1 MYDATW
7 LLRLYARRRLRH
19 LARMDARQ
27 AQGRALSSLIRRGRG
42 TKFGRDHGFSTIRT
56 LDEYRSRVPLRDYDA
71 FWEAYWRE
79 PFPRL
84 ADCTWPGRVPWFA
97 VSSGTSTGTTKY
109 IPVSREMH
117 RSNVR
122 AGAELLTW
130 HLANRPDSR
139 LLAGRVF
146 MLGGST
152 GLVRRAPGVHS
163 GDLSGIAAATM
174 PSWARLRYFPPK
186 DLESIDDWEEK
197 IARFAERSLDVEI
210 GAVAGTPSWL
220 LIFFE
225 RLAGI
230 AGASRIADIY
240 PGLEMLSHGG
250 VAWAP
255 YRDRFAALLEGGR
268 AETREVYPAS
278 EGFFAVA
285 DGADGAGLRLLLDTG
300 IFYEFV
306 PLEEVG
312 GANPDCRW
320 IGDAEPGVNYAL
332 AVTTC
337 AGLWRYLVGD
347 TVTLVERDPPR
358 VLVTGRTSYMLS
370 AFGEHVIGAEVEQ
383 AVAEAARAIGAT
395 VSDFAAGSLFPG
407 EAGARGGHLYVVELG
422 AEADGPA
429 AGRRGRF
436 AERLD
441 AALCRLNDDYA
452 AHRAGGYG
460 MDPPRVRFLPPG
472 GFAAWMKSRGKLGGQ
487 NKVPRIVNDPEL
499 FAGLRKFAD
508 SPRPPRGGGRRGG
521 EGTRSTAGPRWTR
534 GEHPSNSG
542 HDRLRRGHA
551 YVPSQVRSDTR
562 QFSGNGPIRSP
573 RRSLHC
579 LPFSGQSTSVL
590 VGSADAALVRPSIRG
605 SAATQDEG
613 RVRSRNLPHPE

>member
-7 LLRLYARRRLRH
+7 LLRLYARRRLGH
-19 LARMDARQ
+19 LARMDPLAVQR
-27 AQGRALSSLIRRGRG
+27 GVLSSLVRRARS
-42 TKFGRDHGFSTIRT
+42 TTFGRDHGFSTSWS
-56 LDEYRSRVPLRDYDA
+56 LDDYRSRVPLRDYDG
-71 FWEAYWRE
+71 FWETYWRE

-84 ADCTWPGRVPWFA
+84 NDRTWPGLIPWFA

-122 AGAELLTW
+122 AGAELLT
-130 HLANRPDSR
+130 HHVANRPESR

-163 GDLSGIAAATM
+163 GDLSGIAAAAM
-174 PSWARLRYFPPK
+174 PSWARLRYFPPRG
-186 DLESIDDWEEK
+186 LESIADWEEK
-197 IARFAERSLDVEI
+197 IGRFAERSLDVEI
-210 GAVAGTPSWL
+210 AAVAGTPSWL

-225 RLAGI
+225 RLAEV
-230 AGASRIADIY
+230 AGGANRIADIW

-255 YRDRFAALLEGGR
+255 YRDRFAELLEGSR

-285 DGADGAGLRLLLDTG
+285 DRADGEGLRLLLDTG
-300 IFYEFV
+300 IFYEFIPV
-306 PLEEVG
+306 DRID

-320 IGDAEPGVNYAL
+320 IGDLEPGVNYAL

-358 VLVTGRTSYMLS
+358 VLVTGRTNYMLS
-370 AFGEHVIGAEVEQ
+370 AFGEHVIGAEVER
-383 AVAEAARAIGAT
+383 AVAEAAKAIGAT
-395 VSDFAAGSLFPG
+395 VTDFAVGSVFPEETG
-407 EAGARGGHLYVVELG
+407 VRGGHLYIVEFG
-422 AEADGPA
+422 AQPGEDGLDP
-429 AGRRGRF
+429 GRHKRF

-441 AALCRLNDDYA
+441 ATLCSLNDDYA

-460 MDPPRVRFLPPG
+460 MDAARARILAPG

-487 NKVPRIVNDPEL
+487 NKVPRIVNDQEL
-499 FAGLRKFAD
+499 FAALREFAD
-508 SPRPPRGGGRRGG
+508 AYN
-521 EGTRSTAGPRWTR
+521 RSEA
-534 GEHPSNSG
+534 
-542 HDRLRRGHA
+542 
-551 YVPSQVRSDTR
+551 
-562 QFSGNGPIRSP
+562 
-573 RRSLHC
+573 
-579 LPFSGQSTSVL
+579 
-590 VGSADAALVRPSIRG
+590 
-605 SAATQDEG
+605 
-613 RVRSRNLPHPE
+613 

>member
-19 LARMDARQ
+19 LARMDPLAVQR
-27 AQGRALSSLIRRGRG
+27 GVLSSLVRRARG
-42 TKFGRDHGFSTIRT
+42 TTFGRDHDFAAVRS
-56 LDEYRSRVPLRDYDA
+56 LDDYRSRVPLRDYDA
-71 FWEAYWRE
+71 FWDAYWRA
-79 PFPRL
+79 PFPHL
-84 ADCTWPGRVPWFA
+84 YGCTWPGPIPWFA
-97 VSSGTSTGTTKY
+97 VSSGTSTGTTKF
-109 IPVSREMH
+109 IPVSREMR

-122 AGAELLTW
+122 AGAELLVR
-130 HLANRPDSR
+130 HLAGRPDSR

-152 GLVRRAPGVHS
+152 GLVRRAPGVLS
-163 GDLSGIAAATM
+163 GDLSGIAAAEM
-174 PSWARLRYFPPK
+174 PAWARLRYFPPRE
-186 DLESIDDWEEK
+186 LEGIADWEAK
-197 IARFAERSLDVEI
+197 IERFAERSLETEI
-210 GAVAGTPSWL
+210 TAVAGTPSWL

-225 RLAGI
+225 RLAEI
-230 AGASRIADIY
+230 AGGERIADIW
-240 PGLEMLSHGG
+240 PGLELLSHGG

-255 YRDRFAALLEGGR
+255 YRDRFAALLEGSR

-285 DGADGAGLRLLLDTG
+285 DRADGEGLRLLLDTG

-306 PLEEVG
+306 PLDQLES
-312 GANPDCRW
+312 ANPDCRW

-347 TVTLVERDPPR
+347 TVTLVDRDPPR

-395 VSDFAAGSLFPG
+395 VTDFAAGSLFPAEG
-407 EAGARGGHLYVVELG
+407 GARGGHLYIVELG
-422 AEADGPA
+422 AEAGESGPD
-429 AGRRGRF
+429 AGRRERF

-441 AALCRLNDDYA
+441 AALRRLNDDYA

-460 MDPPRVRFLPPG
+460 MDAARVRFLPPG
-472 GFAAWMKSRGKLGGQ
+472 AFAAWMKSRGRLGGQ

-499 FAGLRKFAD
+499 FAALREFAD
-508 SPRPPRGGGRRGG
+508 GYG
-521 EGTRSTAGPRWTR
+521 
-534 GEHPSNSG
+534 
-542 HDRLRRGHA
+542 
-551 YVPSQVRSDTR
+551 
-562 QFSGNGPIRSP
+562 
-573 RRSLHC
+573 
-579 LPFSGQSTSVL
+579 
-590 VGSADAALVRPSIRG
+590 
-605 SAATQDEG
+605 G
-613 RVRSRNLPHPE
+613 RVR